1 MLEKVYNLFRQSPDC
16 ARKLMHLVPIERRL
30 GGIAFKNQL
39 EFIQNTDKLP
49 REKLLQLQEKE
60 LSRILKH
67 AVRNVPYYKDI
78 KLDDSRNSFE
88 NLLKFPIVD
97 KQTVQ
102 DNIDQFRSVAT
113 SVHNTY
119 YVTTG
124 GTSGNTL
131 GFYLDNSTY
140 GKEWA
145 FIVSLWQ
152 RVNYSIGDRVV
163 AFRGVDFKDSNK
175 NKFWQLNPIYNA
187 LELSPFQ
194 MSDENLKN
202 YLQKI
207 NDYNPLFFHGYPS
220 AITILAKYIRSNN
233 IKNIPPLKAV
243 FSGSENIYPGQL
255 EFIEE
260 TLQTRFFSWYGQSEK
275 VILAG
280 ECEHSHNYHVFPQ
293 YGYTEILGK
302 DGSIIPWENIGEQ
315 GELVGTG
322 FMNLSMPFIR
332 YKTGDFATIG
342 GWGCEECGRDYPLIN
357 NVRGRWLQDM
367 LVGKSRALI
376 SMTALNMHSNVFE
389 NVSQYQ
395 FFQDCEG
402 KVILKVIRKGSY
414 SEKDTQNIQNEFFR
428 KLGNDM
434 ELEIEF
440 VDYLSKTRNGKSLML
455 IQKLPIKS
463 KDFEVISRL
472 KD

>member
-1 MLEKVYNLFRQSPDC
+1 MLEKVYKLFRQSPDSV
-16 ARKLMHLVPIERRL
+16 RKLMYVIPIERRL
-30 GGIAFKNQL
+30 GGTAFKNQL

-49 REKLLQLQEKE
+49 REKLLKLQEKE

-67 AVRNVPYYKDI
+67 AVKNVPYYKDI
-78 KLDDSRNSFE
+78 KLDDSCNSFE
-88 NLLKFPIVD
+88 NLLKFPIID

-102 DNIDQFRSVAT
+102 DNIDQFRSINGSAR
-113 SVHNTY
+113 NTY

-152 RVNYSIGDRVV
+152 RVNYSLGDKIV
-163 AFRGVDFKDSNK
+163 AFRGVDFKDSSK

-202 YLQKI
+202 YLLKI
-207 NDYNPLFFHGYPS
+207 NGYNPLFFHGYPS

-233 IKNIPPLKAV
+233 VKNIPKIKAV
-243 FSGSENIYPGQL
+243 FSGSENVYPGQA

-260 TLQTRFFSWYGQSEK
+260 ALQTRFFSWYGQSEK
-275 VILAG
+275 AILAG
-280 ECEHSHNYHVFPQ
+280 ECEHSRDYHVFPQ

-302 DGSIIPWENIGEQ
+302 DGSIIPWENVGEQ

-332 YKTGDFATIG
+332 YKTGDFATIS
-342 GWGCEECGRDYPLIN
+342 GWGCKECGREYPLIN

-367 LVGKSRALI
+367 LVGKSGALI

-395 FFQDCEG
+395 FYQDSAG
-402 KVILKVIRKGSY
+402 KVILKVVKKDSF
-414 SEKDTQNIQNEFFR
+414 SEKDTDNLQNEFFR
-428 KLGNDM
+428 KLGEDV
-434 ELEIEF
+434 ELEVQF
-440 VDYLSKTRNGKSLML
+440 VDQISRTRSGKYLMF

-463 KDFEVISRL
+463 RYFEVVSRD
-472 KD
+472 K

>member
-1 MLEKVYNLFRQSPDC
+1 MLEKVYKLFRQSPDSV
-16 ARKLMHLVPIERRL
+16 RKLMYVVPIERRL
-30 GGIAFKNQL
+30 GGTAFKSQL

-49 REKLLQLQEKE
+49 REKLLKLQEKE

-88 NLLKFPIVD
+88 NLLKFPIID
-97 KQTVQ
+97 KQTIQ
-102 DNIDQFRSVAT
+102 DNIDQFKSMDSSA
-113 SVHNTY
+113 HNTY

-152 RVNYSIGDRVV
+152 RVNYSPGDKIV
-163 AFRGVDFKDSNK
+163 AFRGVDFKDSSK

-187 LELSPFQ
+187 LEMSPFQ

-202 YLQKI
+202 YITKI
-207 NDYNPLFFHGYPS
+207 NTYNPLFFHGYPS
-220 AITILAKYIRSNN
+220 AITILAKYIKSNN
-233 IKNIPPLKAV
+233 VKNIPKIKAV
-243 FSGSENIYPGQL
+243 FSGSENVYPGQA

-260 TLQTRFFSWYGQSEK
+260 ALQTRFFSWYGQSEK

-280 ECEHSHNYHVFPQ
+280 ECEHSHDYHVFPQ

-302 DGSIIPWENIGEQ
+302 DGSIIPWENIGEK

-322 FMNLSMPFIR
+322 FMNMSMPFIR

-342 GWGCEECGRDYPLIN
+342 GCGCKECGREYPLIN

-367 LVGKSRALI
+367 LVGKSGALI
-376 SMTALNMHSNVFE
+376 SMTALNMHSTVFD

-395 FFQDCEG
+395 FHQDSSG
-402 KVILKVIRKGSY
+402 KVILKVVKKDSY
-414 SEKDTQNIQNEFFR
+414 SEKDTENLLNEFFR
-428 KLGNDM
+428 KLGHDM
-434 ELEIEF
+434 ELEVQF
-440 VDYLSKTRNGKSLML
+440 VDHISRTRSGKSPML

-463 KDFEVISRL
+463 GHFEVVSS
-472 KD
+472 DN